1 MSRDEFLP
9 WVNWWQLLIRE
20 EHEAQAVELFL
31 RLPESRQ
38 AELLRWLAG
47 RCRRDQA
54 NIQSQK
60 NVIEHLLNRAA
71 G

>member
-1 MSRDEFLP
+1 MSRDGFLP
-9 WVNWWQLLIRE
+9 WVQWWQLFIKE

-31 RLPESRQ
+31 SLPESRQ

-54 NIQSQK
+54 DIQSQI